1 MNPRSTNELRAEQV
15 TAGMALPAESASP
28 LLLNTAPLNIA
39 LIGNPNCGKTT
50 LFNALTGLR
59 YKVGNYPGVT
69 VERREGYANID
80 GEDFCI
86 IDLPGIYSLQASS
99 LDEQITADV
108 INGSRGFT
116 RPDVVIY
123 IADATRLERCLYLF
137 EQLRARNLPLVVA
150 MTMIDLAPQ
159 QGIAIKGALLQRKL
173 GVPVVLLSPNTRRNS
188 AELRASIKSA
198 LLIQRK
204 SAANGATLLPV
215 TSPEPDAADSNLT
228 AASNRYARIASLLEG
243 CVTYAPYTP
252 HRLARIL
259 DSILTGNISG
269 ICCFLLVMGLL
280 FQVVFTFSA
289 YPMDLIDSSI
299 SALGDWLHTLLP
311 KSLVQELITGG
322 LIPGI
327 GSVLMFVPQI
337 GLLFFM
343 LSLLEES
350 GYLVRAAYL
359 MDSFMR
365 RIGLQ
370 GRSFI
375 PLLSSFACAVPGIM
389 ATRVIPSARD
399 RLLTILIAP
408 LMSCSAR
415 LPVYSLI
422 ITAFFPKAI
431 YFGIIS
437 LQGLVLFGLYSLG
450 VTGAIIISLVL
461 SATVLKGSAS
471 TLLMEVP
478 DLRIPS
484 LRNALIYTYDRLR
497 IFIQSTGTVILASSI
512 LLWSLSRFPGETMQD
527 SFAGMLGHL
536 IEPLFRPLGFSWEV
550 CIALLTSFAAR
561 EVFVSSLAT
570 LIESSGRHVPGLSAL
585 ESIRSAEFINFP
597 SAVAL
602 LVFFVFACQCF
613 STIVVA
619 YKETRSWRWPALM
632 FSGMALLAW
641 VCSFIAYTITKW
653 SVA

>member
-1 MNPRSTNELRAEQV
+1 MNSGSTYELSTSNR
-15 TAGMALPAESASP
+15 TGDKSP
-28 LLLNTAPLNIA
+28 LAASAAPAPLNIA

-69 VERREGYANID
+69 VERREGFACLN

-86 IDLPGIYSLQASS
+86 IDLPGIYSLQTNS

-108 INGSRGFT
+108 LGGSKGFT
-116 RPDVVIY
+116 RPDAIIY
-123 IADATRLERCLYLF
+123 IADATKLERSLYLF
-137 EQLRARNLPLVVA
+137 EQLRASRTLPIILAV
-150 MTMIDLAPQ
+150 TMMDIAPR
-159 QGIAIKGALLQRKL
+159 QGISVKGALLQRKL
-173 GVPVVLLSPNTRRNS
+173 GVPVVLLSPDSRRNG
-188 AELRASIKSA
+188 AELRSALKSA
-198 LLIQRK
+198 ISVQNK
-204 SAANGATLLPV
+204 SGVPAKAPLHLVTPLPESIDINTAT
-215 TSPEPDAADSNLT
+215 
-228 AASNRYARIASLLEG
+228 ASQQFARIASLLDR

-252 HRLARIL
+252 HRLRQVF
-259 DSILTGNISG
+259 DSVLTSNVSG

-280 FQVVFTFSA
+280 FQVVFAFSA
-289 YPMDLIDSSI
+289 YPMDLIDSSV
-299 SALGDWLHTLLP
+299 SALGDWLHSVLP
-311 KSLVQELITGG
+311 KSLFQELITGG

-343 LSLLEES
+343 LSILEES

-422 ITAFFPKAI
+422 ITAFFPKAV

-437 LQGLVLFGLYSLG
+437 MQGLVLFGLYSLG
-450 VTGAIIISLVL
+450 VVGAILISLLL
-461 SATVLKGSAS
+461 SATVLRGNPS
-471 TLLMEVP
+471 TLLMEIP

-484 LRNALIYTYDRLR
+484 IKNAFIYTYDRLS
-497 IFIQSTGTVILASSI
+497 IFVQSTGTVILASSV

-536 IEPLFRPLGFSWEV
+536 IEPIFRPLGFSWEV

-570 LIESSGRHVPGLSAL
+570 LIESSGRHLPGLSTL
-585 ESIRSAEFINFP
+585 ESIRSTEFINFP

-632 FSGMALLAW
+632 FTGMAVLAW
-641 VCSFIAYTITKW
+641 VCSFFAYTLTMW
-653 SVA
+653 SIS

>member
-1 MNPRSTNELRAEQV
+1 MNSGNTNKLLTEDI
-15 TAGMALPAESASP
+15 TGDIPSPAAFTEPPTLS
-28 LLLNTAPLNIA
+28 IA

-69 VERREGYANID
+69 VERREGQATLD

-86 IDLPGIYSLQASS
+86 IDLPGIYSLQANS

-108 INGSRGFT
+108 LNGSKGFT
-116 RPDVVIY
+116 KPDAVIY
-123 IADATRLERCLYLF
+123 IADATKLERSLYLF
-137 EQLRARNLPLVVA
+137 EQLRARKLPLVLAV
-150 MTMIDLAPQ
+150 TMMDIAPQ
-159 QGIAIKGALLQRKL
+159 QGISIKGALLQRKL
-173 GVPVVLLSPNTRRNS
+173 GIPVVLLSPDSRRNS

-198 LLIQRK
+198 VSMQNK
-204 SAANGATLLPV
+204 SDANTGTPMSFV
-215 TSPEPDAADSNLT
+215 TPISKAPDINIST
-228 AASNRYARIASLLEG
+228 ASQQYAKIASLLEG
-243 CVTYAPYTP
+243 CVSYAPYTP
-252 HRLARIL
+252 HRFERIL
-259 DSILTGNISG
+259 DSILTSNFSG

-280 FQVVFTFSA
+280 FQVVFAFSA
-289 YPMDLIDSSI
+289 YPMDLIDSSV

-311 KSLVQELITGG
+311 KSLFQELVTAG
-322 LIPGI
+322 LVPGI

-450 VTGAIIISLVL
+450 VVGAIVISLLL
-461 SATVLKGSAS
+461 SATVLKGAPS

-484 LRNALIYTYDRLR
+484 IRNALIYTYDRLS
-497 IFIQSTGTVILASSI
+497 IFIQSTGAVILASSM
-512 LLWSLSRFPGETMQD
+512 LLWCLSRFPGETMQD

-570 LIESSGRHVPGLSAL
+570 LIESSGRHTPGLSAL
-585 ESIRSAEFINFP
+585 ESIRSTDFINFP

-632 FSGMALLAW
+632 FGGMAILAW
-641 VCSFIAYTITKW
+641 VCSFFAYNIAMW
-653 SVA
+653 SVS

>member
-1 MNPRSTNELRAEQV
+1 VTSANTNKLPISV
-15 TAGMALPAESASP
+15 TTGAVPKMVASIEAP
-28 LLLNTAPLNIA
+28 PLNIA

-69 VERREGYANID
+69 VERREGYACLD
-80 GEDFCI
+80 GKNFCI
-86 IDLPGIYSLQASS
+86 IDLPGIYSLDATS
-99 LDEQITADV
+99 LDEHITANV
-108 INGSRGFT
+108 LNGTEGFT
-116 RPDVVIY
+116 RPDAIIY
-123 IADATRLERCLYLF
+123 LADATKLERSLYLF
-137 EQLRARNLPLVVA
+137 EQLRAKKLPMILA
-150 MTMIDLAPQ
+150 ITMMDIAPH
-159 QGIAIKGALLQRKL
+159 QGISIKGALLQRKL
-173 GVPVVLLSPNTRRNS
+173 GVPVVLLSPDNRRNG
-188 AELRASIKSA
+188 AELRASLSSA
-198 LLIQRK
+198 ISLQTRAEVIENMTYQAVSDVPKTDVLDTYTPSK
-204 SAANGATLLPV
+204 
-215 TSPEPDAADSNLT
+215 
-228 AASNRYARIASLLEG
+228 RYAAIASLLQG

-252 HRLARIL
+252 HRFGRIL
-259 DSILTGNISG
+259 DTIITSNLSG
-269 ICCFLLVMGLL
+269 IFCFLLVMSLL
-280 FQVVFTFSA
+280 FQVVFSLSS
-289 YPMDLIDSSI
+289 YPMGLIDSSV
-299 SALGDWLHTLLP
+299 SALGDWLYSLLP
-311 KSLVQELITGG
+311 PSLFQELLSEG
-322 LIPGI
+322 LVPGI
-327 GSVLMFVPQI
+327 GSVLMFIPQI

-389 ATRVIPSARD
+389 ATRVIPSPRE

-422 ITAFFPKAI
+422 ITAFFPKAM

-450 VTGAIIISLVL
+450 VVAAIILSLIL
-461 SATVLKGSAS
+461 SLTVLKGTPS

-484 LRNALIYTYDRLR
+484 VKNALIYTYDRLS
-497 IFIQSTGTVILASSI
+497 IFVQSTGTVILASSI
-512 LLWSLSRFPGETMQD
+512 LLWGLAHFPGGTMQD
-527 SFAGMLGHL
+527 SFAGMLGHFV
-536 IEPLFRPLGFSWEV
+536 EPLFRPLGFGWEV
-550 CIALLTSFAAR
+550 CIALITSFAAR

-585 ESIRSAEFINFP
+585 ESIRATNFVTFP

-619 YKETRSWRWPALM
+619 YKETKSWRWPALM
-632 FSGMALLAW
+632 FGGMALLAW
-641 VCSFIAYTITKW
+641 FCSFFAYNITVW
-653 SVA
+653 SIS

>member
-1 MNPRSTNELRAEQV
+1 MNSKSANKLPTSNTTGDVPHLSGSARA
-15 TAGMALPAESASP
+15 SAP
-28 LLLNTAPLNIA
+28 NIA

-69 VERREGYANID
+69 VERREGYASIG

-86 IDLPGIYSLQASS
+86 IDLPGIYSLETTS
-99 LDEQITADV
+99 LDEQITANV
-108 INGSRGFT
+108 LSGSEGYT
-116 RPDVVIY
+116 RPDAVIY
-123 IADATRLERCLYLF
+123 IADATKLERSLYLF
-137 EQLRARNLPLVVA
+137 EQLRAQQLPLVLA
-150 MTMIDLAPQ
+150 ITMMDLAPQ
-159 QGIAIKGALLQRKL
+159 QGISIKGALLQRKL
-173 GVPVVLLSPNTRRNS
+173 GVPVVLLSPDSRRNS
-188 AELRASIKSA
+188 AELQASLKSA
-198 LLIQRK
+198 ISMHGRSDAHGRSSQP
-204 SAANGATLLPV
+204 GV
-215 TSPEPDAADSNLT
+215 TNSPEITDINASTASKQYAA
-228 AASNRYARIASLLEG
+228 IASRLEG
-243 CVTYAPYTP
+243 CVTYAPYSP
-252 HRLARIL
+252 PLLGRIL
-259 DSILTGNISG
+259 DTILTSNISG
-269 ICCFLLVMGLL
+269 MFCFLLIMGLL
-280 FQVVFTFSA
+280 FQVVFAFSS
-289 YPMDLIDSSI
+289 YPMDLIDSSV
-299 SALGDWLHTLLP
+299 SALGDWLHALLP
-311 KSLVQELITGG
+311 GSLFQELITAG
-322 LIPGI
+322 LVPGI
-327 GSVLMFVPQI
+327 GSVLMFIPQI

-399 RLLTILIAP
+399 RLLTILVAP

-450 VTGAIIISLVL
+450 VIGAIVISLLL
-461 SATVLKGSAS
+461 SSTVLKGSPS

-484 LRNALIYTYDRLR
+484 IKNALIYTYDRLS
-497 IFIQSTGTVILASSI
+497 IFIQSTGTIILASSMV
-512 LLWSLSRFPGETMQD
+512 LWGLARFPGETMQD

-536 IEPLFRPLGFSWEV
+536 IEPIFRPLGFSWEI
-550 CIALLTSFAAR
+550 CIALFTSFAAR

-570 LIESSGRHVPGLSAL
+570 LVEYSGRHVPGLSAL
-585 ESIRSAEFINFP
+585 ESIRATDFISFP

-619 YKETRSWRWPALM
+619 YKETKSWCWPALM
-632 FSGMALLAW
+632 FGGMALLAW
-641 VCSFIAYTITKW
+641 VCSFIAYNITMW
-653 SVA
+653 SVS